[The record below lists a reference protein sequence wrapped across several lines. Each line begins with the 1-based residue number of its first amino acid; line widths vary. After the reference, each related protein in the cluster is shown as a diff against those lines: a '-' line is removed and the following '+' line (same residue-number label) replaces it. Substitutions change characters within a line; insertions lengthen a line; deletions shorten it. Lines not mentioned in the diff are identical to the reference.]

1 MIQISDKLKTY
12 MRDENGRQFE
22 AKLVV
27 NSSDFPCD
35 IRKLKIKK
43 GSCGSST
50 FQPGCYFSNS
60 IEAEI
65 RSSNKIKHG
74 DKLEVWLAAPLS
86 GDSNF
91 YKVATA
97 YVRHPINK
105 MKEISFI
112 AEGAISAKLGWE
124 WVGEVGGSINAMINY
139 ISTVSGVNIT
149 LESGLNGSLVP
160 NQSANIEG
168 MLLREVGSLIA
179 SCFFGYMSEDVN
191 GDITIR
197 RFRNDAE
204 ESVELSEER
213 MGVLPDIYDMA
224 TVHGVQV
231 KNTDT
236 DFVYPEGIAT
246 VNCSLN
252 NDLMTE
258 EIFNTYV
265 GDFVGF
271 SYIPYNA
278 ELTLGDFTLEPWD
291 NITIE
296 GSRTIF
302 TEIVH
307 TFDGGLRTEINAAT
321 IESGSEYTRTEK
333 QMQSTIAY
341 SNYSTALP
349 SVPSIPDSGESEEHR
364 NITDVYVLHT
374 NEDIIGIYKNYMG
387 VIQWRADVDWWN
399 NDWDYSKLKIPAKYM
414 PAYPVTIQVFGFTTN
429 GGSTGAYLSGS
440 SSNYIAIQITL
451 QNYLDANGYVKVDVC
466 ASYYSP
472 RDPYFWGNIPPTWMW
487 TDFDDKELG
496 HFNHA
501 RFTEFYILANKYDDF
516 INGTL

>member
-1 MIQISDKLKTY
+1 M
-12 MRDENGRQFE
+12 
-22 AKLVV
+22 
-27 NSSDFPCD
+27 
-35 IRKLKIKK
+35 
-43 GSCGSST
+43 
-50 FQPGCYFSNS
+50 
-60 IEAEI
+60 
-65 RSSNKIKHG
+65 KHG
-74 DKLEVWLAAPLS
+74 DKIEVWLAAPLS
-86 GDSNF
+86 GDSEF

-105 MKEISFI
+105 MKEISFT

-149 LESGLNGSLVP
+149 LENGLDGSLVP

-168 MLLREVGSLIA
+168 MLLREVGSLVA

-224 TVHGVQV
+224 TVHGIQV

-296 GSRTIF
+296 GSKTIF

-333 QMQSTIAY
+333 QMQSAIAY
-341 SNYSTALP
+341 GNKSTAIPSTP
-349 SVPSIPDSGESEEHR
+349 SVNPSDPTEVNNVSKTITLPIAGSGW
-364 NITDVYVLHT
+364 V
-374 NEDIIGIYKNYMG
+374 GKYKNYMAFIRLSG
-387 VIQWRADVDWWN
+387 SISKDVLSLDH
-399 NDWDYSKLKIPAKYM
+399 DLPAEYM
-414 PAYPVTIQVFGFTTN
+414 PAYPVTITN
-429 GGSTGAYLSGS
+429 LGQTSTFAVGAYAGGYNSLC
-440 SSNYIAIQITL
+440 AFQITIHPEL
-451 QNYLDANGYVKVDVC
+451 NENGTVKITYCCSYL
-466 ASYYSP
+466 SP
-472 RDPYFWGNIPPTWMW
+472 RDPYIWE
-487 TDFDDKELG
+487 DFNDRPIDDPKWQNPDGRELAKKIG
-496 HFNHA
+496 FDHRA
-501 RFTEFYILANKYDDF
+501 FYILADKWDDF
-516 INGTL
+516 INDRL